1 MQNDINKWN
10 NLKLNPTTLPEIYN
24 ELLFFN
30 TRSIKQNNQSQY
42 AMKNPPPWARDH
54 FGTVGDICKKDESG
68 FISTEELLSANRKRV
83 MRYNPK
89 PKDLFELI
97 KLIPE

>member
-30 TRSIKQNNQSQY
+30 TRSIKQNSKSQY

-54 FGTVGDICKKDESG
+54 FGTVGDICKKRCIWLYINRRTPKRKQKKGDE
-68 FISTEELLSANRKRV
+68 I
-83 MRYNPK
+83 
-89 PKDLFELI
+89 
-97 KLIPE
+97 